1 MKKVFILLFL
11 LPFLSFAQSTLI
23 TAGSGG
29 NVEIPNLTN
38 SQIQAITSPRSGMMV
53 FDKTFKVIK
62 YYNGTAWVAL
72 YQPSCECCNQYCQ
85 GLTSIS
91 SAEAGG
97 NISSYLE
104 TNAIDV
110 DNSGNVYIIGSF
122 NSLITFNNNI
132 SLTKISF
139 QSYSVKNMFIAKFN
153 QDGLCQWAKR
163 IGPDASSTGNMNI
176 NAIDIDNNGNIYLGG
191 SVSGTVT
198 DGTTTITAQT
208 YPNPCLLKYDAN
220 GNIVFSKVFGNNP
233 TANNEKIIDISLDNQ
248 GNIYATGDYWNSFT
262 TDGQSLSNVGGS
274 DIWVG
279 KFNSINGTC
288 SWLRSAGGSGNDEA
302 GGIFVHQTNTNKIF
316 FTGKIFGNATIG
328 TSSISVATSNGD
340 MFRAEFDANG
350 ANGVSGVYLLGIS
363 NTAKG
368 LKVKA
373 LDASNGVLVG
383 KFNGSFIAAGNT
395 YSGATES
402 IFIEKFNLNTG
413 VVSRVNTIVGSAGLV
428 PKIDLSVASNTE
440 IILAGYY
447 FGSSSFAGFTANT
460 NSQTSD
466 AFILKLDANL
476 SFSCIKLP
484 IGAAEDEIYALT
496 TDTQGNVYTL
506 GRTLSSTLDFGN
518 AQLTS
523 PNFGYA
529 LFMAKLTK

>member
-1 MKKVFILLFL
+1 MKKLILLFL
-11 LPFLSFAQSTLI
+11 LPFISLAQSTTI

-29 NVEIPNLTN
+29 NVEMPNLTN

-53 FDKTFKVIK
+53 FDKTFNVIK
-62 YYNGTAWVAL
+62 YYNGTAWIAL
-72 YQPSCECCNQYCQ
+72 YQQSCECCNQYCQ

-91 SAEAGG
+91 SAEASG
-97 NISSYLE
+97 NISTYAE

-110 DNSGNVYIIGSF
+110 DANGNVYIIGSF
-122 NSLITFNNNI
+122 NASITFNNNI
-132 SLTKISF
+132 FLTKISF
-139 QSYSVKNMFIAKFN
+139 QSYLVKNMFIAKFDQN
-153 QDGLCQWAKR
+153 GLCQWAKR
-163 IGPDASSTGNMNI
+163 IGPDVSSTGNMNI
-176 NAIDIDNNGNIYLGG
+176 NAIDIDNNGNVYLGG
-191 SVSGTVT
+191 NVSGTVT
-198 DGTTTITAQT
+198 DSTTTITAQS
-208 YPNPCLLKYDAN
+208 YPNPCLLKYDAS
-220 GNIVFSKVFGNNP
+220 GNIIFNKVFGNNS
-233 TANNEKIIDISLDNQ
+233 TANNERIIDLSLDNQ
-248 GNIYATGDYWNSFT
+248 GNIYTIGEYWNNFT
-262 TDGQSLSNVGGS
+262 TDGQSLSNAGGS
-274 DIWVG
+274 DIFVG

-288 SWLRSAGGSGNDEA
+288 TWLRSAGGSGNDEA
-302 GGIFVHQTNTNKIF
+302 GGIFVHQANTNKMF
-316 FTGKIFGNATIG
+316 FTGKIFGNATVG
-328 TSSISVATSNGD
+328 TSSVSVGTSNGD
-340 MFRAEFDANG
+340 MFRAEFDASG

-368 LKVKA
+368 LKIKA

-383 KFNGSFIAAGNT
+383 KFNGSFTAAGNT

-402 IFIEKFNLNTG
+402 IFIQKFNLNTG
-413 VVSRVNTIVGSAGLV
+413 IISRINTIVGNAGLV
-428 PKIDLSVASNTE
+428 PKIDLSVASTTE

-447 FGSSSFAGFTANT
+447 FGSSSFAGFTPNT

-484 IGAAEDEIYALT
+484 IGAYEDEIHALT

-518 AQLTS
+518 VQLS
-523 PNFGYA
+523 SQNFGYA